1 MDFIHSF
8 SPNYSGFYWFKPLSS
23 HIPES
28 FSFAFDFQNGTSF
41 SEYLQSFLWLIMERA
56 HIAHCAII

>member
-8 SPNYSGFYWFKPLSS
+8 SPNYSGFYWLKPLSS

-41 SEYLQSFLWLIMERA
+41 SEYLRLIMERA